1 MLITHLACCNYVSS
15 IKLGLVINL
24 QTIIL
29 ALKKFMHLR
38 QTKQQQQQP
47 QQQYRG
53 QKAFKNNKFTEGH
66 LNLEECS
73 ITLEIDISVLEIPSW
88 V

>member
-1 MLITHLACCNYVSS
+1 MLITYLACCNCVSS
-15 IKLGLVINL
+15 IELGLVINL

-38 QTKQQQQQP
+38 QTKQQQQP

-73 ITLEIDISVLEIPSW
+73 ITLEIDISVWEIPSW